1 MKLDSRIKC
10 ALIAWSLC
18 TALALCIFGGLRLAS
33 TDRLLQADIRIINT
47 LESSD
52 QSHHYAAKLIFSHPI
67 FRAHKDAV
75 AITIRSIDW
84 DLAQAPS
91 FTHPSPDS
99 NRLELISQTPLELG
113 SHIGTLFYSAKIL
126 ATPLQSTLQCF
137 SFALL
142 LWFMI
147 IVIQRV
153 AASLNASYPRKLE
166 STSKFSWGHTSLA
179 PLTRRDKAFLCAS
192 FGLIVGLFIFQFWLG
207 FPGFHIIGDTY
218 GSIALIK
225 DNWHPVFIPYV
236 LELLYAIFGKH
247 LYYLYLWNLMPFYA
261 GLLFLVWG
269 FYLRFRSLWALL
281 LLFPIFIGNI
291 YFQNFVQYHSFALPM
306 LLFCAYSMVLFALLV
321 PVRHP
326 RLLWGAIFVVLFFAL
341 LWRHNAIFSVF
352 PISFVL
358 AYVWLQDRGLDSRSF
373 VRSFVKATALAAII
387 CLGIATIVP
396 KLLTKGVAYP
406 TNATFLHQIA
416 GACVPA
422 DDSSCFKQEWYLPN
436 KGWEDVKA
444 LYTSNLL
451 NADPLNVP
459 WAYDELRP
467 IPYGKIEG
475 LKRQWILAI
484 VKHPINFLAHEMRFL
499 KAMWWQ
505 SPGWIFDST
514 KLQEKPTHPWHIEAS
529 KDFPQNEQSITLS
542 PLQTKIYDFLYTH
555 KLTLNHIY
563 GVLLSLFVLLTSL
576 VLWRFKPKMRSSLLV
591 FSFSASFAGFFSALF
606 IVAFTPVTETR
617 YMSPVLPLG
626 IIACVGLV
634 AALLYIR
641 DSALGEQCGS
651 VARRS
656 RSGFL

>member
-1 MKLDSRIKC
+1 M
-10 ALIAWSLC
+10 
-18 TALALCIFGGLRLAS
+18 
-33 TDRLLQADIRIINT
+33 
-47 LESSD
+47 
-52 QSHHYAAKLIFSHPI
+52 
-67 FRAHKDAV
+67 
-75 AITIRSIDW
+75 
-84 DLAQAPS
+84 
-91 FTHPSPDS
+91 
-99 NRLELISQTPLELG
+99 
-113 SHIGTLFYSAKIL
+113 
-126 ATPLQSTLQCF
+126 
-137 SFALL
+137 
-142 LWFMI
+142 
-147 IVIQRV
+147 
-153 AASLNASYPRKLE
+153 
-166 STSKFSWGHTSLA
+166 
-179 PLTRRDKAFLCAS
+179 CAS
-192 FGLIVGLFIFQFWLG
+192 FGLIVGLFVFQFWLG

-218 GSIALIK
+218 SSIGLIK
-225 DNWHPVFIPYV
+225 NNWHPVFISYV

-247 LYYLYLWNLMPFYA
+247 LYYLYLWNLVPFYA

-326 RLLWGAIFVVLFFAL
+326 RLLWGAIVVVLFFAL

-358 AYVWLQDRGLDSRSF
+358 VYVWLQDRGLDPKTF
-373 VRSFVKATALAAII
+373 TRSFVKATALAAII
-387 CLGIATIVP
+387 CLSIATIVP

-406 TNATFLHQIA
+406 TNATLLHQIA

-451 NADPLNVP
+451 DADPFNVP
-459 WAYDELRP
+459 WAYDDLRP
-467 IPYGKIEG
+467 IPHGKIEG

-484 VKHPINFLAHEMRFL
+484 VKHPINFLAHEARFL

-505 SPGWIFDST
+505 SPGWIFDSAR
-514 KLQEKPTHPWHIEAS
+514 LQEKPTHPFHTSIAQN
-529 KDFPQNEQSITLS
+529 FPKNEQSITLS
-542 PLQTKIYDFLYTH
+542 PLQTRIYDFLYTH

-563 GVLLSLFVLLTSL
+563 GVLLSLFVLLASL

-591 FSFSASFAGFFSALF
+591 FSFSAAFAGFFSALF

-626 IIACVGLV
+626 IVACVGLV
-634 AALLYIR
+634 AALLYTKSIYQTL
-641 DSALGEQCGS
+641 SS
-651 VARRS
+651 K
-656 RSGFL
+656 

>member
-1 MKLDSRIKC
+1 M
-10 ALIAWSLC
+10 
-18 TALALCIFGGLRLAS
+18 G
-33 TDRLLQADIRIINT
+33 
-47 LESSD
+47 
-52 QSHHYAAKLIFSHPI
+52 
-67 FRAHKDAV
+67 
-75 AITIRSIDW
+75 
-84 DLAQAPS
+84 
-91 FTHPSPDS
+91 
-99 NRLELISQTPLELG
+99 
-113 SHIGTLFYSAKIL
+113 
-126 ATPLQSTLQCF
+126 
-137 SFALL
+137 
-142 LWFMI
+142 

-153 AASLNASYPRKLE
+153 AASLNASCPRKLE

-192 FGLIVGLFIFQFWLG
+192 FGLIVGLFVFQFWLG

-321 PVRHP
+321 PVRRP

-358 AYVWLQDRGLDSRSF
+358 VYVWLQDRGLDSRSF

-406 TNATFLHQIA
+406 TNATLLHQIA

-514 KLQEKPTHPWHIEAS
+514 KLQEKPTHPWHIEVT
-529 KDFPQNEQSITLS
+529 KDFPKNEQSISLS
-542 PLQTKIYDFLYTH
+542 PLQTRIYDFLYTH

-563 GVLLSLFVLLTSL
+563 GVLLSLFVLLASL
-576 VLWRFKPKMRSSLLV
+576 VLWISKPTMRSPLLL
-591 FSFSASFAGFFSALF
+591 FSFSAAFAGFFSALF

-634 AALLYIR
+634 AALLHIKR
-641 DSALGEQCGS
+641 INFGRAM
-651 VARRS
+651 R
-656 RSGFL
+656 

>member
-1 MKLDSRIKC
+1 M
-10 ALIAWSLC
+10 
-18 TALALCIFGGLRLAS
+18 G
-33 TDRLLQADIRIINT
+33 
-47 LESSD
+47 
-52 QSHHYAAKLIFSHPI
+52 
-67 FRAHKDAV
+67 
-75 AITIRSIDW
+75 
-84 DLAQAPS
+84 
-91 FTHPSPDS
+91 
-99 NRLELISQTPLELG
+99 
-113 SHIGTLFYSAKIL
+113 
-126 ATPLQSTLQCF
+126 
-137 SFALL
+137 
-142 LWFMI
+142 

-153 AASLNASYPRKLE
+153 AASLNASCPRKLE

-192 FGLIVGLFIFQFWLG
+192 FGLIVGLFVFQFWLG

-225 DNWHPVFIPYV
+225 NNWHPVFIPYV

-247 LYYLYLWNLMPFYA
+247 LYYLYLWNLMPFYL

-269 FYLRFRSLWALL
+269 FYLRFRSLWALG

-291 YFQNFVQYHSFALPM
+291 YFQNFVQYH
-306 LLFCAYSMVLFALLV
+306 C
-321 PVRHP
+321 
-326 RLLWGAIFVVLFFAL
+326 FAL

-373 VRSFVKATALAAII
+373 TRGFVKATALAAII

-396 KLLTKGVAYP
+396 KLLTKGIGYP
-406 TNATFLHQIA
+406 TNATLLHQIA

-422 DDSSCFKQEWYLPN
+422 DDASCFKQEWYLPN

-451 NADPLNVP
+451 NADPFNVP
-459 WAYDELRP
+459 WAYDDLRP

-475 LKRQWILAI
+475 LQRQWILAI
-484 VKHPINFLAHEMRFL
+484 VKHPINFLAHEARFL
-499 KAMWWQ
+499 QAMWWQ
-505 SPGWIFDST
+505 SPEWIFDGT
-514 KLQEKPTHPWHIEAS
+514 KLQEKPTHPWHIEVT
-529 KDFPQNEQSITLS
+529 KDFPQNEQSISLS

-563 GVLLSLFVLLTSL
+563 GVLLSLFVLLASL
-576 VLWRFKPKMRSSLLV
+576 VLWISKPKLRSPLLL

-617 YMSPVLPLG
+617 YMSPVLSLG
-626 IIACVGLV
+626 IIACVGLI

-641 DSALGEQCGS
+641 ESALGEQ
-651 VARRS
+651 AKRLRDF
-656 RSGFL
+656 R

>member
-1 MKLDSRIKC
+1 MKLDSRIKR

-18 TALALCIFGGLRLAS
+18 AALALCIFGGLRLAS
-33 TDRLLQADIRIINT
+33 TDRLLQADIRVVDT

-52 QSHHYAAKLIFSHPI
+52 QAHHYTAKLIFSSPI

-99 NRLELISQTPLELG
+99 NRLELISQSPLELG

-126 ATPLQSTLQCF
+126 ATPLQSTLQCLT
-137 SFALL
+137 FALVVWLVLVFGKKMARKFDAAHPKRAPIVSHSL
-142 LWFMI
+142 LDSTNK
-147 IVIQRV
+147 
-153 AASLNASYPRKLE
+153 SL
-166 STSKFSWGHTSLA
+166 WGGGHTSLA
-179 PLTRRDKAFLCAS
+179 PLTRRDWAFLCAS
-192 FGLIVGLFIFQFWLG
+192 FGLILGLFVFQLWLG

-225 DNWHPVFIPYV
+225 DNWHPVFISYV

-247 LYYLYLWNLMPFYA
+247 LYYLYLWNLMPFYM

-269 FYLRFRSLWALL
+269 FYLRFRSLWALG
-281 LLFPIFIGNI
+281 LLFPIFVGNI

-326 RLLWGAIFVVLFFAL
+326 RLLWGAIVVVLFFAL

-358 AYVWLQDRGLDSRSF
+358 VYVWLQDRGLDSRSF

-406 TNATFLHQIA
+406 TNATLLHQIA

-475 LKRQWILAI
+475 LQRQWILAI
-484 VKHPINFLAHEMRFL
+484 VKHPINFLAHEARFL

-514 KLQEKPTHPWHIEAS
+514 KLQEKPTHPWHIEAT
-529 KDFPQNEQSITLS
+529 KDFPKNEQSITLS
-542 PLQTKIYDFLYTH
+542 PLQTRIYDFLYTH
-555 KLTLNHIY
+555 KLLFNHIY
-563 GVLLSLFVLLTSL
+563 GVLLSLFVLLASL
-576 VLWRFKPKMRSSLLV
+576 VLWISKPTMRSSLLL
-591 FSFSASFAGFFSALF
+591 FSFSAAFAGFFSALF

-634 AALLYIR
+634 AALLHIR
-641 DSALGEQCGS
+641 DKGKSSTL
-651 VARRS
+651 
-656 RSGFL
+656 

>member
-1 MKLDSRIKC
+1 MKLDSRIQI
-10 ALIAWSLC
+10 ALITYFLC
-18 TALALCIFGGLRLAS
+18 VALTLCIFGGLRLAS
-33 TDRLLQADIRIINT
+33 TDKLLQADIRIINT

-52 QSHHYAAKLIFSHPI
+52 QAHHYTAKLIFSNPI

-75 AITIRSIDW
+75 AITIHSIEW
-84 DLAQAPS
+84 DLAKAPS
-91 FTHPSPDS
+91 FTRQSPDS
-99 NRLELISQTPLELG
+99 NRLELTTQAPLELG
-113 SHIGTLFYSAKIL
+113 SDIGTLTYSTKIL
-126 ATPLQSTLQCF
+126 ATPLQAALQCL

-142 LWFMI
+142 LWLMI
-147 IVIQRV
+147 IFIQRV
-153 AASLNASYPRKLE
+153 ASLNALYPK
-166 STSKFSWGHTSLA
+166 STFTTSKFSWGGGHTSLA

-192 FGLIVGLFIFQFWLG
+192 FGLIVGLFVFQLWLG

-236 LELLYAIFGKH
+236 LELLYTLFGKH
-247 LYYLYLWNLMPFYA
+247 LYYLYLWNLVPFYL

-269 FYLRFRSLWALL
+269 FYLRFRSLWALG
-281 LLFPIFIGNI
+281 LLFPIFVGNI

-321 PVRHP
+321 PVRFP

-358 AYVWLQDRGLDSRSF
+358 VYVWLQDRGLDPKTFARSF
-373 VRSFVKATALAAII
+373 GKGIVLAAII
-387 CLGIATIVP
+387 CLSIATIVP

-406 TNATFLHQIA
+406 TNATLLHQIA

-422 DDSSCFKQEWYLPN
+422 DDASCFKQEWYLPN

-451 NADPLNVP
+451 YADVFNVP
-459 WAYDELRP
+459 WAHDDLRP
-467 IPYGKIEG
+467 IPHGKIEG

-499 KAMWWQ
+499 KAMWIQ
-505 SPGWIFDST
+505 APGWIFDSA
-514 KLQEKPTHPWHIEAS
+514 KLQEKPTHPWHIEAT
-529 KDFPQNEQSITLS
+529 KDFPKNEQSITLS

-555 KLTLNHIY
+555 KLMFNHIY
-563 GVLLSLFVLLTSL
+563 GVLLSLFVLLACF
-576 VLWRFKPKMRSSLLV
+576 VLWIYTPKMRSPLLL
-591 FSFSASFAGFFSALF
+591 FSFSAAFAGFFSALF

-626 IIACVGLV
+626 IVACIGLV
-634 AALLYIR
+634 AALLHTKSIYQ
-641 DSALGEQCGS
+641 ALS
-651 VARRS
+651 S
-656 RSGFL
+656 K